1 MFCNISLR
9 RFTMFNNKKST
20 YDSLLAAI
28 DNSSIENALKG
39 EGLVSDQDVVSKS
52 DKETVRRINDKAAQL
67 VKYANSETDKL
78 RMVNEIIHSGM
89 WEMYF
94 DPTNGQINKVN
105 WSDEFRRMIGF
116 KDKTDFPDTL
126 EAWTSRLHPE
136 DRDMVLSEF
145 NATLA
150 DKTNRKKYDVN
161 YRLRTKSEEY
171 RWYRAAGNLSRNTR
185 GVPEIFIGIFIDITD
200 QTEQSRKLE
209 IETQR
214 HDAIDQTLSEGS
226 WSMNVIGR
234 DPSNPENPF
243 WWSQQFRR
251 LLGYRDESDFPNVLN
266 SWSDSLHPDDKQAA
280 LNAFSK
286 HVNDYS
292 GRTPF
297 DIEYRLRRKD
307 GTYRWFKAVGTT
319 IRETDGTPIV
329 VAGSILDITDSK
341 KNKEIE
347 AEMSESINNLTQALT
362 EMTQTVDHATKDMT
376 DVADKQAEIVK
387 STDII
392 NESVDAS
399 LRIIDIIQSIAS
411 QTNLLSLN
419 ASIEAARAG
428 DAGKGFAVVAE
439 EVGRLAVSSR
449 ETSEEIA
456 RTLNHMSETIKIMV
470 DKTVGI
476 NENIASQGAAMEEIN
491 ANIEE
496 LSAMSETISQISMG
510 LSE

>member
-1 MFCNISLR
+1 
-9 RFTMFNNKKST
+9 MFNKNKNT
-20 YDSLLAAI
+20 YDALLAAI
-28 DNSSIENALKG
+28 DNGSVDNILNGQNL
-39 EGLVSDQDVVSKS
+39 LSDQGLTSENEREAIRK
-52 DKETVRRINDKAAQL
+52 INDKAAQIME
-67 VKYANSETDKL
+67 YAKSEAGKL
-78 RMVNEIIHSGM
+78 RMVNEIINSGM
-89 WEMYF
+89 WTMYF
-94 DPTNGQINKVN
+94 DAAGEINKVD
-105 WSDEFRRMIGF
+105 WSDEFRRMIGYR
-116 KDKTDFPDTL
+116 DRTDFPDTL
-126 EAWTSRLHPE
+126 EAWTSKLHPE
-136 DRDMVLSEF
+136 DKDMVLSEF

-161 YRLRTKSEEY
+161 YRLKTKSDDY
-171 RWYRAAGNLSRNTR
+171 RWYRAAGNLSRNSR

-200 QTEQSRKLE
+200 QVEQAKRLE

-234 DPSNPENPF
+234 DPSNPKNPF
-243 WWSQQFRR
+243 WWSQQFRH

-266 SWSDSLHPDDKQAA
+266 SWSDSLHPEDKQAA
-280 LNAFSK
+280 LDAFSN

-307 GTYRWFKAVGTT
+307 GSYRWFKATGTT
-319 IRETDGTPIV
+319 VRESDGTPIV

-347 AEMSESINNLTQALT
+347 KEMRESVNNLSQALT
-362 EMTQTVDHATKDMT
+362 DMTTTVDKATKDMT
-376 DVADKQAEIVK
+376 GVADKQSEIVK

-392 NESVDAS
+392 NESVEAS
-399 LRIIDIIQSIAS
+399 LKIIDIIQSIAS

-428 DAGKGFAVVAE
+428 DAGRGFAVVAE
-439 EVGRLAVSSR
+439 EVGRLAVTSK

-456 RTLNHMSETIKIMV
+456 KTLNHMSETIKIMV

-496 LSAMSETISQISMG
+496 LSAMGETIRHIATG

>member
-1 MFCNISLR
+1 MPSASMLMTIPVALR
-9 RFTMFNNKKST
+9 LT
-20 YDSLLAAI
+20 
-28 DNSSIENALKG
+28 
-39 EGLVSDQDVVSKS
+39 
-52 DKETVRRINDKAAQL
+52 
-67 VKYANSETDKL
+67 
-78 RMVNEIIHSGM
+78 
-89 WEMYF
+89 
-94 DPTNGQINKVN
+94 
-105 WSDEFRRMIGF
+105 
-116 KDKTDFPDTL
+116 
-126 EAWTSRLHPE
+126 
-136 DRDMVLSEF
+136 
-145 NATLA
+145 
-150 DKTNRKKYDVN
+150 
-161 YRLRTKSEEY
+161 
-171 RWYRAAGNLSRNTR
+171 
-185 GVPEIFIGIFIDITD
+185 
-200 QTEQSRKLE
+200 
-209 IETQR
+209 
-214 HDAIDQTLSEGS
+214 
-226 WSMNVIGR
+226 
-234 DPSNPENPF
+234 
-243 WWSQQFRR
+243 
-251 LLGYRDESDFPNVLN
+251 
-266 SWSDSLHPDDKQAA
+266 
-280 LNAFSK
+280 
-286 HVNDYS
+286 
-292 GRTPF
+292 
-297 DIEYRLRRKD
+297 LRRKD